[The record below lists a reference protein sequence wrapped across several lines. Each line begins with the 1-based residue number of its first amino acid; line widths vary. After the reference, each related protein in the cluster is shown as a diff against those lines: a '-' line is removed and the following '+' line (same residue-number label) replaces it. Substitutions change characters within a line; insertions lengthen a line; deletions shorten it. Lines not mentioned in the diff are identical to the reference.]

1 MLNSPAD
8 QKSPFVHATNKQT
21 KLLHFTGLVQ
31 NFSGK
36 ESDNICE
43 KMFEEIF
50 GNLIFVQNV
59 IENKINF
66 YKASTKFF
74 APSIASKVQ
83 EEPLLYCMV
92 TYTFQRRYKFAATI
106 DLELIH
112 TRLVEQDVKVKN
124 MKCLFCFCF
133 LFFKLNHIIY
143 YARFLILIILR
154 IVLCRYQRAL
164 TDIYLHL
171 ITKMFIPALIYFP
184 SYHVFYPIICVFV

>member
-66 YKASTKFF
+66 YKASTKFC
-74 APSIASKVQ
+74 APLIASKVQ
-83 EEPLLYCMV
+83 EAP
-92 TYTFQRRYKFAATI
+92 Q
-106 DLELIH
+106 H
-112 TRLVEQDVKVKN
+112 N
-124 MKCLFCFCF
+124 
-133 LFFKLNHIIY
+133 LNIKP
-143 YARFLILIILR
+143 ILSKE
-154 IVLCRYQRAL
+154 
-164 TDIYLHL
+164 DINLQL
-171 ITKMFIPALIYFP
+171 P
-184 SYHVFYPIICVFV
+184 SI